1 MKKSFKELK
10 INDEASNALFLDV
23 FNGMSGGFAYCE
35 LILDSYGKAEDY
47 RFIIVN
53 PAFEKQS
60 NRTIGSTVGKTCK
73 EISPD
78 VEQSWIDKLGAVVID
93 KKPNHFTDHNLISN
107 RYYHIN
113 AFSQGGNKFAMVID
127 NITKPIEDI
136 TFQNKEKEKRA
147 AELLVA
153 NKELAF
159 QNELDGYRSE
169 TERVAH
175 ELTLLIDTANAPI
188 FGIDAKGLVNE
199 WNQKSAEIT
208 GFKKEEVLGENLVK
222 TYISE
227 DFREPVKLVLDNALE
242 GKETAN
248 YEFPLFTKD
257 GKRVMVLL
265 NSSTRRNSDG
275 EIVGVLGVGQ
285 DISEMDKLRTES
297 ETVAKELRQFIET
310 ANAPIFGID
319 SKGLVNEWNQ
329 TSEKIT
335 GFKKEEVLGKDLVK
349 TYITEDFREPVKL
362 VLDNALEGK
371 ETANYEFPLFTKDG
385 KRVMVLLNSS
395 TRRNSDGEI
404 VGVLGVGQDIS
415 EMDKLRTEPE
425 TIAKELRQ
433 FIETANAPIFGI
445 DSKGLVNEWNQTS
458 EKITGFRKEEV
469 LGKDLVKTYITED
482 YRVSVKLVLDNAL
495 EGKETANYEFPLFTK
510 DGKLVMVLLNSST
523 RRNSDGEIVG
533 VLGVGQDIT
542 ILNEYKENLEFKVKA
557 RTQELAFQNDEKDK
571 RAAELFIA
579 NKELAFQNDEKEKR
593 ALELVIAKEKAEES
607 DWLKT
612 AFLANMSHEIRTPMN
627 GILGFSELLKKPNLT
642 GQQQQHYI
650 RIIEKSGHRMLN
662 TINDI
667 ISISKIESGL
677 MELDISESNVNEQIE
692 YIYTF
697 FKPEV
702 EGRGLQLFK
711 KNGLPFDKAVLK
723 TDREKIFAILT
734 NLVKNAIKFTETGSI
749 DIGYI
754 QKGEYLEF
762 YVKDSGIGV
771 DDERQEAIF
780 ERFMQADISD
790 SRAYEGAGLG
800 LSISKAF
807 VEMLGGELRVES
819 KKGKGSSFYFTIP
832 YINSLREKAKKETG
846 LNPYAIGVQTKKL
859 KLLIVE
865 DDETSDLLLT
875 IRLEDI
881 SREILHA
888 SNGFEAI
895 EACRDNPDIDLI
907 LMDIKM
913 PVMDGHQATKE
924 IRKFNKDLIIIAQTA
939 HAFEGDKEKAI
950 ASGCNDCLSKP
961 VVTKELMALIESYFN
976 ENK

>member
-1 MKKSFKELK
+1 M
-10 INDEASNALFLDV
+10 
-23 FNGMSGGFAYCE
+23 
-35 LILDSYGKAEDY
+35 
-47 RFIIVN
+47 
-53 PAFEKQS
+53 
-60 NRTIGSTVGKTCK
+60 
-73 EISPD
+73 
-78 VEQSWIDKLGAVVID
+78 
-93 KKPNHFTDHNLISN
+93 
-107 RYYHIN
+107 
-113 AFSQGGNKFAMVID
+113 
-127 NITKPIEDI
+127 
-136 TFQNKEKEKRA
+136 
-147 AELLVA
+147 
-153 NKELAF
+153 
-159 QNELDGYRSE
+159 
-169 TERVAH
+169 
-175 ELTLLIDTANAPI
+175 
-188 FGIDAKGLVNE
+188 
-199 WNQKSAEIT
+199 
-208 GFKKEEVLGENLVK
+208 
-222 TYISE
+222 
-227 DFREPVKLVLDNALE
+227 
-242 GKETAN
+242 
-248 YEFPLFTKD
+248 
-257 GKRVMVLL
+257 
-265 NSSTRRNSDG
+265 
-275 EIVGVLGVGQ
+275 LGVGQ

-297 ETVAKELRQFIET
+297 ETIAKELRQFIET

-395 TRRNSDGEI
+395 TRRNSDG
-404 VGVLGVGQDIS
+404 D
-415 EMDKLRTEPE
+415 
-425 TIAKELRQ
+425 
-433 FIETANAPIFGI
+433 
-445 DSKGLVNEWNQTS
+445 
-458 EKITGFRKEEV
+458 
-469 LGKDLVKTYITED
+469 
-482 YRVSVKLVLDNAL
+482 
-495 EGKETANYEFPLFTK
+495 
-510 DGKLVMVLLNSST
+510 
-523 RRNSDGEIVG
+523 IVG

-557 RTQELAFQNDEKDK
+557 RTQELAFQNDEKEKRAQELVIANKELAFQNDEKEKRAQELVVANKELAFQNDEKEKRAQELVIANEELAFQNDEKDK
-571 RAAELFIA
+571 RAAELVIA

-677 MELDISESNVNEQIE
+677 MEVDISDSNVNEQIE

-697 FKPEV
+697 FKPEM
-702 EGRGLQLFK
+702 EGKGIQFFK
-711 KNGLPFDKAVLK
+711 NNGLPFDKAVVK

-734 NLVKNAIKFTETGSI
+734 NLVKNAIKFTETGSVE
-749 DIGYI
+749 IGYI
-754 QKGEYLEF
+754 QKDEYLEF
-762 YVKDSGIGV
+762 YVTDSGIGV
-771 DDERQEAIF
+771 DDNRQVAIF

-807 VEMLGGELRVES
+807 VEMLGGELRIES
-819 KKGKGSSFYFTIP
+819 KKGEGSSFYFTIP
-832 YINSLREKAKKETG
+832 HINNLGEKANKETG
-846 LNPYAIGVQTKKL
+846 IQIDSAGFQTKKL
-859 KLLIVE
+859 KILIVE

-875 IRLEDI
+875 IRLDDI

-888 SNGFEAI
+888 GNGVEAI
-895 EACRDNPDIDLI
+895 EACRNNPDIDLI

-950 ASGCNDCLSKP
+950 EFGCNECLSKP
-961 VVTKELMALIESYFN
+961 VVIKDLMSLIESYFN
-976 ENK
+976 EK